1 MLQRRAPLY
10 CPHSPIN
17 VMPETIRLLDGFRL
31 GHWSDAVHGTGC
43 TVLLCPPQTMASA
56 EVRGSSPGS
65 REMSLLAADKKMDQ
79 VHAIVL
85 TGGSAYGLAAAD
97 GVMRWLEE
105 RGIGYRTPWGVV
117 PIVPAAVIFDLN
129 VGSWEL
135 RPGPEQGR
143 LACEAARPIVEEQGS
158 VGVGTGATV
167 GKWNGLEGRMRGG
180 FGAAEW
186 RNGTLV
192 VQAIV
197 ALNAVG
203 DVLDEQGQIL
213 AGAREPDGAWSG
225 ERSPLRPF
233 VRGRVL
239 DRTNTTLAVLLTNGR
254 FNKVDCLRIAQR
266 MHDGFARAIAPVH
279 TSYDGDVSFALS
291 CGGETADLDVVAE
304 CGAHLVPEAIR
315 NAVRSAAPAFGIPAV
330 RRT

>member
-1 MLQRRAPLY
+1 MADA
-10 CPHSPIN
+10 
-17 VMPETIRLLDGFRL
+17 IRLLDGFRL
-31 GHWSDAVHGTGC
+31 GHWTDAENGTGC

-65 REMSLLAADKKMDQ
+65 REMSLMAVDKKMDQ

-85 TGGSAYGLAAAD
+85 TGGSAYGLASAD

-105 RGIGYRTPWGVV
+105 RGTGYRTPWGVV

-129 VGSWEL
+129 VSSWNV

-143 LACEAARPIVEEQGS
+143 LACEAAIPVIEAQGS
-158 VGVGTGATV
+158 IGVGVGATV
-167 GKWNGLEGRMRGG
+167 GKWNGLDGRMRGG

-186 RNGTLV
+186 RDGTLV
-192 VQAIV
+192 VQAVV
-197 ALNAVG
+197 AVNAVG

-213 AGAREPDGAWSG
+213 AGARDPDGKWSG

-239 DRTNTTLAVLLTNGR
+239 DRTNTTLAVLLTNAR
-254 FNKVDCLRIAQR
+254 LSKVECLRIAQR
-266 MHDGFARAIAPVH
+266 MHDGFARTIVPVH

-291 CGGETADLDVVAE
+291 CGGEAADLDVVAE
-304 CGAHLVPEAIR
+304 CGARLISEAIR
-315 NAVRSAAPAFGIPAV
+315 AAVRSATTAFGIPAV
-330 RRT
+330 RRS